1 MRRVSNPDSPSC
13 PSWCSAVA
21 LLLGAAAVAGTGCAR
36 EALPPGALLVDVPP
50 SKDAPYSGP
59 SWRAPNLPSQLPP
72 PVAPYKWPNASELA
86 LKPPVPSWAG
96 PEALPF
102 ARAVQRAAAYYQ
114 LPSALLWAVIKVE
127 SNFRHRAVSRVGARG
142 LMQLMPGT
150 ARSMGLR
157 DALDPDQNI
166 LGGAY
171 YLRWL
176 ANRFAGDL
184 YFTLAA
190 YNAGPL
196 AVARHRGIPPY
207 PETENYV
214 RQVLTYY
221 WSSVSASD
229 KSIPPESEPEQTRG
243 KDVSTPASSAAAS
256 HGSESDARTSNASLP
271 RLD

>member
-1 MRRVSNPDSPSC
+1 MK
-13 PSWCSAVA
+13 
-21 LLLGAAAVAGTGCAR
+21 
-36 EALPPGALLVDVPP
+36 E
-50 SKDAPYSGP
+50 
-59 SWRAPNLPSQLPP
+59 
-72 PVAPYKWPNASELA
+72 
-86 LKPPVPSWAG
+86 PPVPSWAG

-102 ARAVQRAAAYYQ
+102 ARAVQRAAVYYQ

-214 RQVLTYY
+214 RPVLTYY
-221 WSSVSASD
+221 WSSLSAPDQPISL
-229 KSIPPESEPEQTRG
+229 ESEPERTRG
-243 KDVSTPASSAAAS
+243 NTASAAAS
-256 HGSESDARTSNASLP
+256 NASANHVSANDAQTSASAEP
-271 RLD
+271 RLK